1 MVAAAMSTV
10 VAAKGA
16 MDFQHKNIKR
26 FLETRMS
33 LIFD

>member
-1 MVAAAMSTV
+1 MVGAAMATV
-10 VAAKGA
+10 VAAKGV
-16 MDFQHKNIKR
+16 MDFQHKNIEE

>member
-1 MVAAAMSTV
+1 MVGAAMAMV

-16 MDFQHKNIKR
+16 MDFQYKNIKG